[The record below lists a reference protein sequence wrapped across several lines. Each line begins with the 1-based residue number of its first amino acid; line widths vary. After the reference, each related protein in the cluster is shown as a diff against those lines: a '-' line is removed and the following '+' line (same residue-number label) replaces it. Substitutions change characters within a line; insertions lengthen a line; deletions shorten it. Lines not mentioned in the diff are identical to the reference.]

1 MSYFLGLAIG
11 LFFGA
16 LIYGM
21 WMELEVEGEY
31 KEPPYDWNQMD
42 RDLWDLWD

>member
-21 WMELEVEGEY
+21 WNELDIEGEY
-31 KEPPYDWNQMD
+31 KEPPYDWNQAD
-42 RDLWDLWD
+42 PDLWDL